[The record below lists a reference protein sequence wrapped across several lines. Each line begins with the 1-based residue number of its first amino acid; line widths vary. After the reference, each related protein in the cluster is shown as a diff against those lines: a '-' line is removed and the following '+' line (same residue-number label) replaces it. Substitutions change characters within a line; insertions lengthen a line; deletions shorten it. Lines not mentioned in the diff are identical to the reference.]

1 MIKEPYITLN
11 MNGRSLSWFREKGY
25 IVKQNSTIEIKP
37 FDLPRT
43 SKTKVTAI
51 CEECGVERVVTFA
64 DYSPICR
71 KCSAPKNSKGL
82 EYKGVNNPNYNHNMS
97 EEERA
102 EYKERSRVGENK
114 DWTFKVKEKYSFT
127 CHICGDNKGGN
138 LNSHHLNNFAT
149 FKESRL
155 DISNGVCLCEKC
167 HKDFHKIYGY
177 KNIVKEQYLDY
188 CKLKGKDTNGL

>member
-1 MIKEPYITLN
+1 MIKEPHITLN

-25 IVKQNSTIEIKP
+25 IVKQNSTIEVKP

-43 SKTKVTAI
+43 SKTKVTTI

-102 EYKERSRVGENK
+102 EYKEREVELGRIKIG
-114 DWTFKVKEKYSFT
+114 
-127 CHICGDNKGGN
+127 
-138 LNSHHLNNFAT
+138 HL
-149 FKESRL
+149 RL
-155 DISNGVCLCEKC
+155 K
-167 HKDFHKIYGY
+167 
-177 KNIVKEQYLDY
+177 KNIALLAIFVEIIKVE
-188 CKLKGKDTNGL
+188 T